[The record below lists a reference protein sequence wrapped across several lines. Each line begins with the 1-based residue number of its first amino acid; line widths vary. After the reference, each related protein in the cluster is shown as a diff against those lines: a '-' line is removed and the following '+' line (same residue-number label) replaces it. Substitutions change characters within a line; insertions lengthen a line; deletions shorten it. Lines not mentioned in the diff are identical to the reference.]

1 MMTSPHFNSIQNCCY
16 NIDPIYQ
23 SCFEV
28 RFNNKFLLDNC
39 ISIENNIINF
49 NLYIYE
55 NELQPFNIINDMI
68 NNNEIINYLEIINYN
83 KEGAIKYAVFLE
95 KFKFVEFVGFLDFD
109 LVKYDKKYNI
119 KNLHVKFKY
128 DKMTVII
135 EKKYN
140 NFIRKIKIKCLNE
153 KDS

>member
-83 KEGAIKYAVFLE
+83 KEGAIK
-95 KFKFVEFVGFLDFD
+95 
-109 LVKYDKKYNI
+109 
-119 KNLHVKFKY
+119 
-128 DKMTVII
+128 
-135 EKKYN
+135 
-140 NFIRKIKIKCLNE
+140 
-153 KDS
+153 